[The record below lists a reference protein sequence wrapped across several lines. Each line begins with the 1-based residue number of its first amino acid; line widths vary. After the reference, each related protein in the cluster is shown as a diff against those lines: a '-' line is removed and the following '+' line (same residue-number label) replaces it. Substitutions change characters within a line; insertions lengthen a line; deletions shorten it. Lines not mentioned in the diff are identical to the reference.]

1 MRKVVCDRCGR
12 EMFGRPSGRLW
23 GGICTE
29 SYLTGTLRAITLRQK
44 RREIDIDLCEDC
56 TNELCD
62 WLHVNDMEY
71 D

>member
-1 MRKVVCDRCGR
+1 MRKVVCDRCGK
-12 EMFGRPSGRLW
+12 EMCERPSGRLW

-29 SYLTGTLRAITLRQK
+29 RYFDGALSFTLRQK

-62 WLHVNDMEY
+62 WLHVD
-71 D
+71 DR